1 MYFTKLKKLWDELRV
16 LNPMTVCDCEVS
28 IMYLERENENKLIQ
42 FLLGLSDLYEHVKN
56 QILILDPL
64 PSVNKAYPMVLRAE
78 KQREVN
84 IITEV
89 MESNASATN
98 LYEGRK

>member
-1 MYFTKLKKLWDELRV
+1 
-16 LNPMTVCDCEVS
+16 
-28 IMYLERENENKLIQ
+28 MYLERENENKLIQ